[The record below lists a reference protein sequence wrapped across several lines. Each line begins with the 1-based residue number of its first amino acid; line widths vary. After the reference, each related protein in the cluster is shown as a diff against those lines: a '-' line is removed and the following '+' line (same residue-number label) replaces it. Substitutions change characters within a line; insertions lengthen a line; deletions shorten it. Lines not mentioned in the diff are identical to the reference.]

1 MKKIL
6 AHSLFVILMVLSL
19 TPDLAIS
26 ANKGKIIGQVTDAE
40 TGEPLIGVNI
50 QLMNTSQGTTT
61 DLDGKYVIL
70 NIHPGVYSVRYSYV
84 GYETI
89 VKNGEYVSTDN
100 TTWINVEM
108 GSSVFQGTQVT
119 VTANR
124 PLIDQNLTGSK
135 QIASSEEFKKEPI
148 NSVAEILETQAGIF
162 QGSYRGDSQ
171 VQTVFLLNSISV
183 NSGLF
188 SDNFTGFNLSA
199 IQEISVLTGGY
210 SAEYGD
216 ARAAVINVV
225 EKMTTQGIHGSFQS
239 RMRPAGKYH
248 FGPNMYSRENYDIVN
263 FGIDYW
269 TEQATNSL
277 SPFYGS
283 DPDTLL
289 ASWQEQSTPSDVLGQ
304 YAERAETEYEATLY
318 GGLFNKVSFLL
329 SGRYKKG
336 VGRYPQGIEFNPEHN
351 IQGYINF
358 DVSPSLKLRVGGFLG
373 GYESASPG
381 GTNFDSW
388 ESAQEHQWLGLTT
401 VTDPYSDSKYN
412 PMGVIYD
419 HFPELRS
426 WQQAYLR
433 LTHIINQKSFYR
445 LVASYLND
453 DMNRSDR
460 YGVVPDSLWSRR
472 DDTYL
477 MVTRFRD
484 QGYFH
489 GWDDNSSEVK
499 QLTLDY
505 TNQYLVNQELKI
517 GLGVKQYT
525 FDVTH
530 YMTSYEGGGRWNLM
544 NVFDGKPFEGHFY
557 ATNLMEYPGIRLNA
571 GVRVDFFNQNR
582 DAPASMFDPLAIQPS
597 TPGHDPDQPLG
608 IPGIP
613 ETIPTE
619 LQIAV
624 SPRIGISHPMSSV
637 SVVRFSYGHFY
648 QRPSWSKMFGFPFVN
663 YTEDMETVFD
673 PYAEQLTYMEEW
685 QGFYGNSQMTYEKSV
700 QYELG
705 FDYVFRNIIKAKM
718 TGYYKDSNQ
727 EASVITGLYAK
738 DYTATKALTVSN
750 GGYSDTRGLE
760 LGMDTR
766 LPGLVNFGISY
777 DVYWSFGGEVGYS
790 RLNEPGSEFIDLPKG
805 LRSNKGTWSGFQK
818 VKGWASLDVKRN
830 AGPQLFG
837 IAPFG
842 DTHLYTYFWWRDG
855 DPYTYHPPGDLSTR
869 ENNMRWF
876 NIYQF
881 DLKVAKNIYLGN
893 NKVEF
898 SVDVRNLFDTK
909 ILAKLYGDNLKYYH
923 ENPSLDLEDR
933 LPKHSY
939 SGENNVWHWYTY
951 EVPPRQ
957 YYLQMKLEF

>member
-1 MKKIL
+1 MKTIL
-6 AHSLFVILMVLSL
+6 YRSIMAIILILSIYPSLAF
-19 TPDLAIS
+19 S
-26 ANKGKIIGQVTDAE
+26 ANQGKIIGKVTDAD

-50 QLMNTSQGTTT
+50 QLMNTSMGTTT
-61 DLDGKYVIL
+61 DMDGQYVIL
-70 NIHPGVYSVRYSYV
+70 NIHPGVYTVRYSYV
-84 GYETI
+84 GYET
-89 VKNGEYVSTDN
+89 VNKGGEYVSIDN
-100 TTWINVEM
+100 TTWIDVQLH
-108 GSSVFQGTQVT
+108 SSVFQGAEVT
-119 VTANR
+119 VVAER
-124 PLIDQNLTGSK
+124 PLIDENLTGSK
-135 QIASSEEFKKEPI
+135 QIATSEEFKKEPI
-148 NSVAEILETQAGIF
+148 NSVSEILETQAGIF

-188 SDNFTGFNLSA
+188 SDNFSGFNLSA

-225 EKMTTQGIHGSFQS
+225 EKMSTKGIHGSFQS
-239 RMRPAGKYH
+239 RVRPAGKYH
-248 FGPNMYSRENYDIVN
+248 FGPNMYSRDNYDIVN
-263 FGIDYW
+263 FGLAYW
-269 TEQATNSL
+269 TEQSENTL
-277 SPFYGS
+277 SPYYNQ
-283 DPDTLL
+283 DPNELL
-289 ASWQEQSTPSDVLGQ
+289 AQWQAQSTPSDVLGK
-304 YAERAETEYEATLY
+304 YTERAEPEYEATLY
-318 GGLFNKVSFLL
+318 GGLFQRISFLL

-336 VGRYPQGIEFNPEHN
+336 VGIYPQGIAYNPEFNV
-351 IQGYINF
+351 QGYVNIEI
-358 DVSPSLKLRVGGFLG
+358 SRALQLRVGGFVG
-373 GYESASPG
+373 GYESASPN

-426 WQQAYLR
+426 WQQSYLR

-445 LVASYLND
+445 LVASYLYD
-453 DMNRSDR
+453 SMNRSDR

-489 GWDDNSSEVK
+489 GSDDNLSEVK
-499 QLTLDY
+499 QLTFDY

-517 GLGVKQYT
+517 GFGVKQYK

-544 NVFDGKPFEGHFY
+544 NVFDGNPYEGHFY
-557 ATNLMEYPGIRLNA
+557 ASNLMEYPGIRLNV

-582 DAPASMFDPLAIQPS
+582 DASANMFDPLAIQLS
-597 TPGHDPDQPLG
+597 TPGHDQTQALG
-608 IPGIP
+608 IPGDP
-613 ETIPTE
+613 ERIPTE
-619 LQIAV
+619 MQVAV
-624 SPRIGISHPMSSV
+624 SPRIGITHPLSSV

-663 YTEDMETVFD
+663 YTEDEETVLD
-673 PYAEQLTYMEEW
+673 PYAPQTTYMEEW
-685 QGFYGNSQMTYEKSV
+685 QGFYGNPLMTYEKSV

-705 FDYVFRNIIKAKM
+705 FDYVFKNIIKAKM
-718 TGYYKDSNQ
+718 TGYYKDSDR
-727 EASVITGLYAK
+727 EANVITGLYAK
-738 DYTATKALTVSN
+738 NYTATKALMVSN

-760 LGMDTR
+760 LGIESR
-766 LPGLVNFGISY
+766 LPGMFNMGIGY
-777 DVYWSFGGEVGYS
+777 DVYWSFNGEVGYS
-790 RLNEPGSEFIDLPKG
+790 RLNEPGSVFIDLPKG
-805 LRSNKGTWSGFQK
+805 LRSDKGIWSGFQK
-818 VKGWASLDVKRN
+818 VKAWASVDVAPK
-830 AGPQLFG
+830 AGPQIYGMSPL
-837 IAPFG
+837 G
-842 DTHLYTYFWWRDG
+842 DIHLYTYFWWREG
-855 DPYTYHPPGDLSTR
+855 DPYTYHAPGDLSTR

-881 DLKVAKNIYLGN
+881 DLKLAKSIQIRSS
-893 NKVEF
+893 KIEF
-898 SVDVRNLFDTK
+898 SADIRNLFDTK
-909 ILAKLYGDNLKYYH
+909 ILAKLYGDDLKYYH
-923 ENPSLDLEDR
+923 ENPSLPLEDR

-939 SGENNVWHWYTY
+939 SKENNVWHWYTY